1 MTKQNI
7 GLSEL
12 IEKVKTDLLTP
23 PKEKTAPF
31 LFVDSVELEL
41 QVVVK
46 KEGEA
51 GIEVDVIGFGGAN
64 FGGNVGKEQVQT
76 VKITLSPLFTKEEIK
91 EYYKALRFM
100 LLVLVLTINQANYH
114 FLKVVGIIVLRLFE
128 S

>member
-91 EYYKALRFM
+91 EYYKAFRPND
-100 LLVLVLTINQANYH
+100 VLPMITKGMDGGVKQGGDEEAGAG
-114 FLKVVGIIVLRLFE
+114 F
-128 S
+128 